1 MFEVALSTS
10 TANYLRKE
18 QKSII
23 NQRKTVKM
31 LGNGWNRT
39 TKKLVRVNKP
49 IFLANLRVSFC
60 KKQKTKS
67 TMKEIKSAE
76 MS

>member
-1 MFEVALSTS
+1 
-10 TANYLRKE
+10 
-18 QKSII
+18 
-23 NQRKTVKM
+23 M
-31 LGNGWNRT
+31 LGNGWHRT